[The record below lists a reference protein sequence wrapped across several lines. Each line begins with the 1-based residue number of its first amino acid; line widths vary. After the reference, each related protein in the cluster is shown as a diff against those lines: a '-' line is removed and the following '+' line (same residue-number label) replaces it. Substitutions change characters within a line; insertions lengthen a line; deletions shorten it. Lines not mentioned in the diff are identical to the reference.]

1 VTVGNNPDVTY
12 NPTCV
17 PLGAMAD
24 GGWNMCPNSMTG
36 IVFGI
41 YTKSVHLVLM
51 EVMAFSQEAI

>member
-1 VTVGNNPDVTY
+1 
-12 NPTCV
+12 
-17 PLGAMAD
+17 MAD

-41 YTKSVHLVLM
+41 YTKTVHLVLM

>member
-1 VTVGNNPDVTY
+1 MDTFRFPFYTATVGNNPDVTK

-41 YTKSVHLVLM
+41 YSKS
-51 EVMAFSQEAI
+51 